1 LPQRFGPDIEL
12 CTSMPVHTSCS
23 LVVIPVLQASSG
35 IIVGIIPDE
44 KHGLAVACRV
54 VHIVV
59 NNAMHAETAPQL
71 HAYGR
76 VKELSAKDFSHILFN
91 GHDGFIS
98 AKTRKEPAGH
108 VPTQVETANQAPACL
123 IQTSSPTAPA
133 VRGEETEVR
142 ATERLALR
150 IVQNQ
155 PAAGYCINIPV
166 LKNIKTHRAGPK
178 IRGTR
183 R

>member
-59 NNAMHAETAPQL
+59 HNAVHADTAPQL
-71 HAYGR
+71 HAYGW

-108 VPTQVETANQAPACL
+108 MPTQVEAANQAPACL
-123 IQTSSPTAPA
+123 IQTSGQTAPA
-133 VRGEETEVR
+133 VGGVETRHRTVEAR
-142 ATERLALR
+142 APTGR
-150 IVQNQ
+150 
-155 PAAGYCINIPV
+155 
-166 LKNIKTHRAGPK
+166 
-178 IRGTR
+178 
-183 R
+183 